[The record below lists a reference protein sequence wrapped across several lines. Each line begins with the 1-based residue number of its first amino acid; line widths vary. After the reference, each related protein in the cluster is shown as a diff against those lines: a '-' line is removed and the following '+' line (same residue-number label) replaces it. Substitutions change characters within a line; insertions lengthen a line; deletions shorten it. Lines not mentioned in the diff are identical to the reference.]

1 MAAVAAMATVAARA
15 VTTMTAVVATVM
27 ATVTILGN
35 RFGFQWL
42 QFKFGNFAFATAG
55 PHARPLAI
63 TFLWRLLAALTT
75 WVINTCSKGDW
86 KRHGIAVTAAAT
98 SSTAMMAAFWT
109 SKAATTI
116 TTSTT

>member
-15 VTTMTAVVATVM
+15 MTTMTAVVATVM

-42 QFKFGNFAFATAG
+42 QFKFGNFAFTTAG

-63 TFLWRLLAALTT
+63 SFLWRLLAALTT

-86 KRHGIAVTAAAT
+86 KRHGIAVTATAT

-109 SKAATTI
+109 SKATATI